1 MALLMNMLRSAAAI
15 QDMPSRTTYCPSCG
29 RWVLLDEV
37 WGCRFCR
44 TVPR

>member
-1 MALLMNMLRSAAAI
+1 MAVLMKMLGTSAGI
-15 QDMPSRTTYCPSCG
+15 REMPSHTTYCPSCG

-44 TVPR
+44 TVAR